1 MVQQGYLLD
10 ELKNRIEK
18 ARLYNSPI
26 LYSVVE
32 KVQNEDPLL
41 YFNIGEKYFA
51 GERFYWADCDGQF
64 SIAGVG
70 SEFMIE
76 INTSQFQYSKV
87 EETWKQLL
95 EVSSIDHH
103 AFPNGAGPILFGGFS
118 FDALKEKAGLW
129 RDFPNAKF
137 VLPKFS
143 YSVIKGQ
150 AYLTTNII
158 CKQTSDAD
166 SLLNEMN
173 SMKTALSNV
182 NQIPEKHFNNVE
194 YSENEIDPEGW
205 MKSVKRATGSIQNG
219 DIEKVVLAR
228 ETRLTYKNK
237 IDIANVISQLS
248 LNQVNSYIFA
258 FESNENCFV
267 GASPER
273 LIKKENNLL
282 FSTCLAGSIA
292 RGKTKLE
299 DEELGEALLQD
310 RKNLIEHEVV
320 VHMIKEAMEE
330 VCRSI
335 SAPSHP
341 TLYKT
346 RHIQHLFTPVIGE
359 VANDISL
366 FSVIEKLHPTPAL
379 GGYPKEK
386 ALQMIREIEVLDR
399 GWYAAP
405 IGWIDFKG
413 DGEFAVA
420 IRSGLIQGNQV
431 SLFAGCGIVGDSDP
445 VSEYHETK
453 LKFKP
458 MLSALGGIKH
468 ENN

>member
-1 MVQQGYLLD
+1 MIQHSNLLD

-26 LYSVVE
+26 LYSIVE
-32 KVQNEDPLL
+32 KVQNEDPLH

-51 GERFYWADCDGQF
+51 GQRFYWSDFDNQF
-64 SIAGVG
+64 SIAGIG
-70 SEFMIE
+70 SEFTIE
-76 INTSQFQYSKV
+76 MNAPQFKYSKV
-87 EETWKQLL
+87 EEIWKQLL

-103 AFPNGAGPILFGGFS
+103 MYPNGTGPILFGGFS
-118 FDALKEKAGLW
+118 FDALKEKSGLW
-129 RDFPNAKF
+129 KDFPNAKF

-166 SLLNEMN
+166 TLFNEMN

-182 NQIPEKHFNNVE
+182 NQISGKHFDNAE
-194 YSENEIDPEGW
+194 YSENEVDPEGW
-205 MKSVKRATGSIQNG
+205 MESVKRATKSIQNG
-219 DIEKVVLAR
+219 DLEKVVLAR
-228 ETRLTYKNK
+228 ETRLTYKSE

-346 RHIQHLFTPVIGE
+346 HHIQHLFTPVIGE

-379 GGYPKEK
+379 GGYPKGK
-386 ALQMIREIEVLDR
+386 ALQMIREIEMLDR

-420 IRSGLIQGNQV
+420 IRSGLIQGNEV